1 MQQKWILLF
10 LKKVPIRLSDERW
23 FHITENHSE
32 VAGYYYEVLECV
44 EEPETIY
51 EGRAGECIAIELENG
66 KYIVVIYKEVREN
79 DGFIITAFL
88 TSKKK
93 QLERRRRIW
102 PK

>member
-93 QLERRRRIW
+93 QLERRRRLW
-102 PK
+102 LK